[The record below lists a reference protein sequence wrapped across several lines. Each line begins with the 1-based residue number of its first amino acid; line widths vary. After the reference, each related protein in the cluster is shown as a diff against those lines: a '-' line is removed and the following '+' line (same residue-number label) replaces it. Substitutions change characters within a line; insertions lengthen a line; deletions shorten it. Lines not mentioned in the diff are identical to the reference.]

1 AAAKLMRIM
10 LGEAGKTD
18 ELDERSGAA
27 AEVVLGRAALE
38 LEPIADVAL
47 DRVPGEERVLLE
59 HHGAI
64 GTGRSDQ
71 LAVDAD
77 FAAVGFGQT
86 VDSIQEGRLAAAA
99 GADDGNELAF
109 EDGEVDAVQ
118 HLKLSLHPLVV
129 ITQPD
134 VASFQFGTVRCV
146 HRSIQLR
153 EEAFF
158 LELIEM

>member
-1 AAAKLMRIM
+1 NLQELHLHEFSRLRIERGERLVQQQKLRIGRERAGDVDALAHAAAKLMRIM

-27 AEVVLGRAALE
+27 AGVVLGRAALE

-109 EDGEVDAVQ
+109 EDG
-118 HLKLSLHPLVV
+118 
-129 ITQPD
+129 
-134 VASFQFGTVRCV
+134 
-146 HRSIQLR
+146 
-153 EEAFF
+153 
-158 LELIEM
+158 